1 MRSGKIAWAKGEIA
15 CMKEIRTIY
24 RCNRCGKEIDSFLF
38 EFGQG
43 TFKSTMSATEYEQV
57 KYGYLPDDIVPLPN
71 ADVIVLDGICGYRS
85 KGIKN
90 IHFCRKCTKDFKK
103 FMKMAD

>member
-1 MRSGKIAWAKGEIA
+1 
-15 CMKEIRTIY
+15 MKEIKTIY
-24 RCNRCGKEIDSFLF
+24 RCDRCGKEIDSLPF
-38 EFGQG
+38 EFLKGK
-43 TFKSTMSATEYEQV
+43 FKVTMSATEYEQV

-85 KGIKN
+85 KGIKK
-90 IHFCRKCTKDFKK
+90 IHFCRKCTKDFKE